1 MFVSCF
7 LYPCIFNRMS
17 LFQAMI
23 LGIVQGFTEFL
34 PVSSSAHLIFIPK
47 FLGWADQGLAF
58 DAIIHLGTL
67 LAVIIYFRKRMI
79 TLIRGLYADDANHAD
94 RRLGWMIVLSV
105 IPALFAGFLMS
116 EVFTIE
122 IRSPLVIAVSLI
134 FWGIV
139 LGVADRFA
147 LKHESMK
154 ALKQWDNPPAG
165 EAGRTMEYLSWPKA
179 LFISCAQVI
188 SLIPGTSRSGITMTA
203 GLFSKL
209 TKEAAAEFAF
219 LMSIPVIAASGMLKL
234 FEMVKTGGGEVVS
247 MPLIVGLLFSAVS
260 GFFAISALMKF
271 IKHRSF
277 MPFAV
282 YRVVVGILILV
293 FLV

>member
-1 MFVSCF
+1 
-7 LYPCIFNRMS
+7 MS
-17 LFQAMI
+17 LLQAMI

-34 PVSSSAHLIFIPK
+34 PISSSAHLIFIPK

-67 LAVIIYFRKRMI
+67 LAVIIYFRKKILQLLR
-79 TLIRGLYADDANHAD
+79 NE
-94 RRLGWMIVLSV
+94 RRLGWMIMLSV

-116 EVFTIE
+116 EVFEIE
-122 IRSPLVIAVSLI
+122 IRSPLVIALSLI

-139 LGVADRFA
+139 LGIADRFS
-147 LKHESMK
+147 LKSVVRS
-154 ALKQWDNPPAG
+154 LKSEDS
-165 EAGRTMEYLSWPKA
+165 LSWPKA
-179 LFISCAQVI
+179 LFISFAQVI

-209 TKEAAAEFAF
+209 TKEAAAEFSF

-234 FEMVKTGGGEVVS
+234 FEIVKTGGGEVLN

-260 GFFAISALMKF
+260 GFVAISALMKF

-277 MPFAV
+277 MPFVA
-282 YRVVVGILILV
+282 YRVAMGILILV